1 MNNKLQSVRGTHDH
15 LPEEMYKYNDIITKA
30 EYISS
35 LYGFKPMATPIFE
48 FSSVFKKTLG
58 ESSDIVTKEMYT
70 FNDKGNEEIT
80 LRPEGTAGIVRAIIS
95 NGLSHEM
102 PFKAFYHGPMFR
114 YERPQKGR
122 LRQFH
127 QIGIELLGTKSEQAD
142 IEVIAC
148 ANNLIKLLNI
158 DKSSTLHINSLGNIS
173 ERKNYIAKLLVYLKD
188 FKNKL
193 SIESKNRLEK
203 NPLRIL
209 DSKSEEDIEIIKNAP
224 KLIDYLEL
232 ESKDNFN
239 KVLGGLTNLD
249 IPYKINHKLVR
260 GLDYYNNTTFEYITD
275 KLGSQSAIL
284 AGGRYDNLMK
294 QMGGSDIPGIG
305 WAAGIERLALLATLK
320 QNITKKISIIPIGI
334 ENNILCMN
342 LADALRKRNI
352 SIDMGYSGNL
362 KKRLKQSNK
371 VSANYAVI
379 IGDEEVENNN
389 AIVRNLE
396 TGSQENIE
404 LNKLVEHIEKNIV
417 LI

>member
-1 MNNKLQSVRGTHDH
+1 MSNKLQSVRGTHDH
-15 LPEEMYKYNDIITKA
+15 LPEDMYKFKNIITKA
-30 EYISS
+30 EYISA

-95 NGLSHEM
+95 NGLAHEM

-148 ANNLIKLLNI
+148 ANNLIKSLNI
-158 DKSSTLHINSLGNIS
+158 DKSSTLNINSLGNIA
-173 ERKNYIAKLLVYLKD
+173 ERKIYIAELLVYLND

-193 SIESKNRLEK
+193 SIDSKNRFKK

-224 KLIDYLEL
+224 KLINYLEA

-239 KVLGGLTNLD
+239 KVLEGLTNLD

-260 GLDYYNNTTFEYITD
+260 GLDYYNNTTFEFITD
-275 KLGSQSAIL
+275 RLGSQSAIL

-305 WAAGIERLALLATLK
+305 WAAGIERLALLATIK
-320 QNITKKISIIPIGI
+320 KGQKKKISIIPIGI
-334 ENNILCMN
+334 ENNILCMK
-342 LADALRKRNI
+342 LANELINKNI

-362 KKRLKQSNK
+362 KKRLKQANK
-371 VSANYAVI
+371 VSAHYAVI
-379 IGDEEVENNN
+379 IGNEEVENNN
-389 AIVRNLE
+389 AIIRNLE
-396 TGSQENIE
+396 TGSQDNIK
-404 LNKLVEHIEKNIV
+404 LDKLVKHIEKI
-417 LI
+417 LH

>member
-1 MNNKLQSVRGTHDH
+1 MSNKLQSVRGTHDH
-15 LPEEMYKYNDIITKA
+15 LPEDMHKFKNIITKA
-30 EYISS
+30 EYISA

-95 NGLSHEM
+95 NGLAHEM
-102 PFKAFYHGPMFR
+102 PFKAFYHGPMLR

-148 ANNLIKLLNI
+148 ANNLIKSLNI
-158 DKSSTLHINSLGNIS
+158 DKSSTLNINSLGNIA
-173 ERKNYIAKLLVYLKD
+173 ERKIYIAELLVYLND

-193 SIESKNRLEK
+193 SIDSKNRFEK

-224 KLIDYLEL
+224 KLINYLEA

-239 KVLGGLTNLD
+239 KVLEGLTNLD

-260 GLDYYNNTTFEYITD
+260 GLDYYNNTTFEFITD
-275 KLGSQSAIL
+275 RLGSQSAIL

-305 WAAGIERLALLATLK
+305 WAAGIERLALLATIK
-320 QNITKKISIIPIGI
+320 KDQKKKISIIPIGI
-334 ENNILCMN
+334 ENNILCMK
-342 LADALRKRNI
+342 LANELINKNI
-352 SIDMGYSGNL
+352 SIDLGYSGNL
-362 KKRLKQSNK
+362 KKRLKQANK
-371 VSANYAVI
+371 VSAHYAII
-379 IGDEEVENNN
+379 IGNEEVENNN
-389 AIVRNLE
+389 AIIRNLE
-396 TGSQENIE
+396 TGYQENIE
-404 LNKLVEHIEKNIV
+404 LDKLVEHIEKI

>member
-1 MNNKLQSVRGTHDH
+1 MSNKLQSVRGTHDH
-15 LPEEMYKYNDIITKA
+15 LPEDMYKFKHIITKA
-30 EYISS
+30 EYISA

-95 NGLSHEM
+95 NGLAHEM

-127 QIGIELLGTKSEQAD
+127 QIGIELLGTNSEQAD

-148 ANNLIKLLNI
+148 ANNLIKSLNI
-158 DKSSTLHINSLGNIS
+158 DKSSTLNINSLGNIT
-173 ERKNYIAKLLVYLKD
+173 ERKIYIAELLVYLND

-193 SIESKNRLEK
+193 SIDSKNRFEK

-224 KLIDYLEL
+224 KLINYLEA

-239 KVLGGLTNLD
+239 KVLEGLTDLG

-260 GLDYYNNTTFEYITD
+260 GLDYYNNTTFEFITD
-275 KLGSQSAIL
+275 RLGSQSAIL

-305 WAAGIERLALLATLK
+305 WAAGIERLALLATIK
-320 QNITKKISIIPIGI
+320 KGQKKKISIIPIGI
-334 ENNILCMN
+334 ENNILCMK
-342 LADALRKRNI
+342 LANELINKNI
-352 SIDMGYSGNL
+352 SIDLGYSGNL
-362 KKRLKQSNK
+362 KKRLKQANK
-371 VSANYAVI
+371 VSADYAII
-379 IGDEEVENNN
+379 IGNEEVENNN
-389 AIVRNLE
+389 AIIRNLE
-396 TGSQENIE
+396 TGSQDNIK
-404 LNKLVEHIEKNIV
+404 LDKLVKHIEKI
-417 LI
+417 LL

>member
-1 MNNKLQSVRGTHDH
+1 MSNKLQSVRGTHDH
-15 LPEEMYKYNDIITKA
+15 LPEDMYKFKNIITKA
-30 EYISS
+30 EYISA

-95 NGLSHEM
+95 NGLAHEM

-127 QIGIELLGTKSEQAD
+127 QIGIELLGTRSEQAD

-148 ANNLIKLLNI
+148 ANNLIKSLNI
-158 DKSSTLHINSLGNIS
+158 DKSSTLNINSLGNIA
-173 ERKNYIAKLLVYLKD
+173 ERKIYIAELLVYLND

-193 SIESKNRLEK
+193 SIDSKNRFKK

-224 KLIDYLEL
+224 KLINYLEA

-239 KVLGGLTNLD
+239 KVLEGLTNLD

-260 GLDYYNNTTFEYITD
+260 GLDYYNNTTFEFITD
-275 KLGSQSAIL
+275 RLGSQSAIL

-305 WAAGIERLALLATLK
+305 WAAGIERLALLATIK
-320 QNITKKISIIPIGI
+320 EDQKKKISIIPIGI
-334 ENNILCMN
+334 ENNILCMK
-342 LADALRKRNI
+342 LANELINKNI

-362 KKRLKQSNK
+362 KKRLKQANK
-371 VSANYAVI
+371 VSAHYAVI
-379 IGDEEVENNN
+379 IGNEEVENNN
-389 AIVRNLE
+389 AIIRNLE
-396 TGSQENIE
+396 TGSQDNIKLE
-404 LNKLVEHIEKNIV
+404 KLVKHIEKI
-417 LI
+417 LL

>member
-1 MNNKLQSVRGTHDH
+1 MSNKLQSVRGTHDH
-15 LPEEMYKYNDIITKA
+15 LPEDMYKFKNIITKA
-30 EYISS
+30 DYISA

-95 NGLSHEM
+95 NGLAHEM

-127 QIGIELLGTKSEQAD
+127 QIGIELLGTRSEQAD

-148 ANNLIKLLNI
+148 ANNLIKSLNI
-158 DKSSTLHINSLGNIS
+158 DKSSTLNINSLGNIA
-173 ERKNYIAKLLVYLKD
+173 ERKIYIAELLVYLND

-193 SIESKNRLEK
+193 SIDSKNRFKK

-224 KLIDYLEL
+224 KLINYLEA

-239 KVLGGLTNLD
+239 KVLEGLTNLD
-249 IPYKINHKLVR
+249 IPYKVNHKLVR
-260 GLDYYNNTTFEYITD
+260 GLDYYNNTTFEFITD
-275 KLGSQSAIL
+275 RLGSQSAIL

-305 WAAGIERLALLATLK
+305 WAAGIERLALLATIK
-320 QNITKKISIIPIGI
+320 KDQKKKISIIPIGN
-334 ENNILCMN
+334 ENNILCMK
-342 LADALRKRNI
+342 LANELINKNI

-362 KKRLKQSNK
+362 KKRLKQANK
-371 VSANYAVI
+371 VSAHYAVI
-379 IGDEEVENNN
+379 IGNEEVENNN
-389 AIVRNLE
+389 AIIRNLE
-396 TGSQENIE
+396 TGSQDNIK
-404 LNKLVEHIEKNIV
+404 LDKLVKYIEKI
-417 LI
+417 LL

>member
-1 MNNKLQSVRGTHDH
+1 MSNKLQSVRGTHDH
-15 LPEEMYKYNDIITKA
+15 LPEDMYKFKNIITKA
-30 EYISS
+30 EYISA

-58 ESSDIVTKEMYT
+58 ESSDIVSKEMYT

-95 NGLSHEM
+95 NGLAHEM

-127 QIGIELLGTKSEQAD
+127 QIGIELLGTRSEQAD

-148 ANNLIKLLNI
+148 ANNLIKSLNI
-158 DKSSTLHINSLGNIS
+158 DKSSTLNINSLGNIA
-173 ERKNYIAKLLVYLKD
+173 ERKIYIAELLVYLND

-193 SIESKNRLEK
+193 SIDSKNRFKK

-224 KLIDYLEL
+224 KLINYLEA

-239 KVLGGLTNLD
+239 KVLEGLTNLD

-260 GLDYYNNTTFEYITD
+260 GLDYYNNTTFEFITD
-275 KLGSQSAIL
+275 RLGSQSAIL

-305 WAAGIERLALLATLK
+305 WAAGIERLALLATIK
-320 QNITKKISIIPIGI
+320 EDQKKKISIIPIGI
-334 ENNILCMN
+334 ENNILCMK
-342 LADALRKRNI
+342 LANELINKNI

-362 KKRLKQSNK
+362 KKRLKQANK
-371 VSANYAVI
+371 VSAHYAVI
-379 IGDEEVENNN
+379 IGNEEVENNN
-389 AIVRNLE
+389 AIIRNLE
-396 TGSQENIE
+396 TGSQDNIKLE
-404 LNKLVEHIEKNIV
+404 KLVKHIEKI
-417 LI
+417 LY

>member
-15 LPEEMYKYNDIITKA
+15 LPEDMYKYNNIITKA
-30 EYISS
+30 EKISA

-48 FSSVFKKTLG
+48 FSNVFKKTLG

-70 FNDKGNEEIT
+70 FNDKGGEEIT

-95 NGLSHEM
+95 NGLSQEM

-142 IEVIAC
+142 IEIIAC
-148 ANNLIKLLNI
+148 ANNLIKALDI
-158 DKSSTLHINSLGNIS
+158 DKSSTLHINSLGNIT
-173 ERKNYIAKLLVYLKD
+173 ERKTYIADLLIYLKD
-188 FKNKL
+188 YRNKL
-193 SIESKNRLEK
+193 SIESKDRFEK

-209 DSKSEEDIEIIKNAP
+209 DSKSEEDIEIVKNAP
-224 KLIDYLEL
+224 KLINYLET
-232 ESKDNFN
+232 ESKESFS
-239 KVLGGLTNLD
+239 KVLEGLTNLN
-249 IPYKINHKLVR
+249 ISYKINHKLVR
-260 GLDYYNNTTFEYITD
+260 GLDYYNNTTFEFITD

-294 QMGGSDIPGIG
+294 QMGGPDIPGIG
-305 WAAGIERLALLATLK
+305 WAAGIERLALLTTIK
-320 QNITKKISIIPIGI
+320 EHNKKNISIIPIGI
-334 ENNILCMN
+334 ENNILCIS
-342 LADALRKRNI
+342 LADELRSKNV

-362 KKRLKQSNK
+362 KKRLKQANK
-371 VSANYAVI
+371 ISSDYAVI
-379 IGDEEVENNN
+379 IGDEEVQKNN
-389 AIVRNLE
+389 AIIRNLE

-404 LNKLVEHIEKNIV
+404 LDKLVKHIEKI
-417 LI
+417 LL

>member
-1 MNNKLQSVRGTHDH
+1 MSNKLQSVRGTHDH
-15 LPEEMYKYNDIITKA
+15 LPEDMYKFKNILTKA
-30 EYISS
+30 EYISA

-70 FNDKGNEEIT
+70 FKDKGDEEIT

-95 NGLSHEM
+95 NGLSQEM
-102 PFKAFYHGPMFR
+102 PFKSFYHGPMFR

-142 IEVIAC
+142 IEIIAC
-148 ANNLIKLLNI
+148 ANNLIKALDI
-158 DKSSTLHINSLGNIS
+158 DGSSTLHINSLGNIT
-173 ERKNYIAKLLVYLKD
+173 ERKTYIADLLIYLKD

-193 SIESKNRLEK
+193 SISSIDRFEK

-209 DSKSEEDIEIIKNAP
+209 DSKAEEDVEIVKNAP
-224 KLIDYLEL
+224 KLINYLES
-232 ESKDNFN
+232 ESKDSFN
-239 KVLGGLTNLD
+239 KVLEGLNNLN
-249 IPYKINHKLVR
+249 ITYEINHKLVR
-260 GLDYYNNTTFEYITD
+260 GLDYYNNTTFEFITN

-294 QMGGSDIPGIG
+294 QMGGPDIPGIG

-334 ENNILCMN
+334 ENNILCMK
-342 LADALRKRNI
+342 LANELINKNI
-352 SIDMGYSGNL
+352 SIDLGYSGNL
-362 KKRLKQSNK
+362 KKRLKQANK
-371 VSANYAVI
+371 VSADYAII
-379 IGDEEVENNN
+379 IGNEEVENNN
-389 AIVRNLE
+389 AIIRNLE
-396 TGSQENIE
+396 TGSQDNIK
-404 LNKLVEHIEKNIV
+404 LDKLVKHIEKI
-417 LI
+417 LL

>member
-1 MNNKLQSVRGTHDH
+1 MSNKLQSVRGTHDH
-15 LPEEMYKYNDIITKA
+15 LPEDMYKFKNIITKA
-30 EYISS
+30 EYISA

-70 FNDKGNEEIT
+70 FIDKGNEEIT

-95 NGLSHEM
+95 NGLAHEM

-148 ANNLIKLLNI
+148 ANNLIKSLNI
-158 DKSSTLHINSLGNIS
+158 DKSSTLNINSLGNIA
-173 ERKNYIAKLLVYLKD
+173 ERKIYIAELLVYLND

-193 SIESKNRLEK
+193 SIDSKNRLKK

-224 KLIDYLEL
+224 KLINYLEA

-239 KVLGGLTNLD
+239 KVLEGLTNLD

-260 GLDYYNNTTFEYITD
+260 GLDYYNNTTFEFITD
-275 KLGSQSAIL
+275 RLGSQSAIL

-305 WAAGIERLALLATLK
+305 WAAGIERLALLATIK
-320 QNITKKISIIPIGI
+320 EDQKKKISIIPIGI
-334 ENNILCMN
+334 ENNILCMK
-342 LADALRKRNI
+342 LAKKLINKNI

-362 KKRLKQSNK
+362 KKRLKQANK
-371 VSANYAVI
+371 VSAHYAVI
-379 IGDEEVENNN
+379 IGNEEVENNN
-389 AIVRNLE
+389 AIIRNLE
-396 TGSQENIE
+396 TGSQDNI
-404 LNKLVEHIEKNIV
+404 KLDNLVKHIEKI
-417 LI
+417 LY

>member
-1 MNNKLQSVRGTHDH
+1 MSNKLQSVRGTHDH
-15 LPEEMYKYNDIITKA
+15 LPEDMYKYNNIITKA
-30 EYISS
+30 ENISA

-80 LRPEGTAGIVRAIIS
+80 LRPEGTAGIVRSIIS
-95 NGLSHEM
+95 NGLSQEM

-148 ANNLIKLLNI
+148 ANNLIKALDI
-158 DKSSTLHINSLGNIS
+158 AKSSTLHINSLGNIT
-173 ERKNYIAKLLVYLKD
+173 ERKAYIADLLVYLKD
-188 FKNKL
+188 FKNQL
-193 SIESKNRLEK
+193 SIASKDRFEK

-209 DSKSEEDIEIIKNAP
+209 DSKSEEDIEIVKNAP
-224 KLIDYLEL
+224 KLINYLET
-232 ESKDNFN
+232 ESKDSFN
-239 KVLGGLTNLD
+239 KVLEGLTNLA
-249 IPYKINHKLVR
+249 ISYKINDKLVR
-260 GLDYYNNTTFEYITD
+260 GLDYYNNTTFEFITD

-294 QMGGSDIPGIG
+294 QMGGPDIPGIG
-305 WAAGIERLALLATLK
+305 WAAGIERLALLTK
-320 QNITKKISIIPIGI
+320 IKENKKKKISIIPVGI
-334 ENNILCMN
+334 ENNILCIN
-342 LADALRKRNI
+342 LADELRNKNI
-352 SIDMGYSGNL
+352 SIDMGYDGNL
-362 KKRLKQSNK
+362 KKRLKQANK
-371 VSANYAVI
+371 ISADYAII
-379 IGDEEVENNN
+379 IGDKEVQNNN

-396 TGSQENIE
+396 TGIQENIE
-404 LNKLVEHIEKNIV
+404 LNKLVKHIKRI

>member
-1 MNNKLQSVRGTHDH
+1 MSNKLQSVRGTHDH
-15 LPEEMYKYNDIITKA
+15 LPEDMYKFKHIITKA
-30 EYISS
+30 EYISA

-58 ESSDIVTKEMYT
+58 ESSDIVNKEMYT

-95 NGLSHEM
+95 NGLAHEM
-102 PFKAFYHGPMFR
+102 PFKAFYNGPMFR

-127 QIGIELLGTKSEQAD
+127 QIGIELLGTNSEQAD

-148 ANNLIKLLNI
+148 ANNLIKSLNI
-158 DKSSTLHINSLGNIS
+158 DKSSTLNINSLGNIA
-173 ERKNYIAKLLVYLKD
+173 ERKIYIAELLVYLND

-193 SIESKNRLEK
+193 SIDSKNRFEK

-224 KLIDYLEL
+224 KLINYLEA

-239 KVLGGLTNLD
+239 KVLEGLTSLD

-260 GLDYYNNTTFEYITD
+260 GLDYYNNTTFEFITD
-275 KLGSQSAIL
+275 RLGSQSAIL

-305 WAAGIERLALLATLK
+305 WAAGIERLALLATIK
-320 QNITKKISIIPIGI
+320 EDQKKKISIIPIGI
-334 ENNILCMN
+334 ENNMLCMK
-342 LADALRKRNI
+342 LANELINKNI

-362 KKRLKQSNK
+362 KKRLKQANK
-371 VSANYAVI
+371 VSAHYAII
-379 IGDEEVENNN
+379 IGNEEVENNN
-389 AIVRNLE
+389 AIIRNLE
-396 TGSQENIE
+396 TGSQDNIK
-404 LNKLVEHIEKNIV
+404 LDKLVKHIEKI
-417 LI
+417 LL

>member
-1 MNNKLQSVRGTHDH
+1 MSNKLQSVRGTHDH
-15 LPEEMYKYNDIITKA
+15 LPEDMYKFKNIITKA
-30 EYISS
+30 EYISA

-95 NGLSHEM
+95 NGLAHEM

-127 QIGIELLGTKSEQAD
+127 QIGIELLGTRSEQAD

-148 ANNLIKLLNI
+148 ANNLIKSLNI
-158 DKSSTLHINSLGNIS
+158 DKSSTLNINSLGNIA
-173 ERKNYIAKLLVYLKD
+173 ERKIYIAELLVYLND

-193 SIESKNRLEK
+193 SIDSKNRFKK

-224 KLIDYLEL
+224 KLINYLEA

-239 KVLGGLTNLD
+239 KVLEGLTNLD

-260 GLDYYNNTTFEYITD
+260 GLDYYNNTTFEFITD
-275 KLGSQSAIL
+275 RLGSQSAIL

-305 WAAGIERLALLATLK
+305 WAAGIERLALLATIK
-320 QNITKKISIIPIGI
+320 EDQKKKISIIPIGN
-334 ENNILCMN
+334 ENNILCMK
-342 LADALRKRNI
+342 LANELINKNI

-362 KKRLKQSNK
+362 KKRLKQANK
-371 VSANYAVI
+371 VSAHYAVI
-379 IGDEEVENNN
+379 IGNEEVENNN
-389 AIVRNLE
+389 AIIRNLE
-396 TGSQENIE
+396 TGSQDNIKLE
-404 LNKLVEHIEKNIV
+404 KLVKHIEKI
-417 LI
+417 LY

>member
-1 MNNKLQSVRGTHDH
+1 MSNKLQSVRGTHDH
-15 LPEEMYKYNDIITKA
+15 LPEDMYKFKNIITKA
-30 EYISS
+30 EYISA

-95 NGLSHEM
+95 NGLAHEM

-127 QIGIELLGTKSEQAD
+127 QIGIELLGTRSEQAD

-148 ANNLIKLLNI
+148 ANNLIKSLNI
-158 DKSSTLHINSLGNIS
+158 DKSSTLNINSLGNIA
-173 ERKNYIAKLLVYLKD
+173 ERKIYIAELLVYLND

-193 SIESKNRLEK
+193 SIDSKNRFKK

-224 KLIDYLEL
+224 KLINYLEA

-239 KVLGGLTNLD
+239 KVLEGLTNLD

-260 GLDYYNNTTFEYITD
+260 GLDYYNNTTFEFITD
-275 KLGSQSAIL
+275 RLGSQSAIL

-305 WAAGIERLALLATLK
+305 WAAGIERLALLATIREDQK
-320 QNITKKISIIPIGI
+320 KKISIIPIGI
-334 ENNILCMN
+334 ENNILCMK
-342 LADALRKRNI
+342 LANELINKNI

-362 KKRLKQSNK
+362 KKRLKQANK
-371 VSANYAVI
+371 VSAHYAVI
-379 IGDEEVENNN
+379 IGNEEVENNN
-389 AIVRNLE
+389 AIIRNLE
-396 TGSQENIE
+396 TGSQDNIKLE
-404 LNKLVEHIEKNIV
+404 KLVKHIEKI
-417 LI
+417 LY

>member
-1 MNNKLQSVRGTHDH
+1 MSNKLQSVRGTHDH
-15 LPEEMYKYNDIITKA
+15 LPEDMYKFKHIITKA
-30 EYISS
+30 EYISA

-95 NGLSHEM
+95 NGLAHEM

-127 QIGIELLGTKSEQAD
+127 QIGIELLGTNSEQAD

-148 ANNLIKLLNI
+148 ANNLIKSLNI
-158 DKSSTLHINSLGNIS
+158 DKSSTLNINSLGNIA
-173 ERKNYIAKLLVYLKD
+173 ERKIYIAELLVYLND

-193 SIESKNRLEK
+193 SIDSKNRFEK

-224 KLIDYLEL
+224 KLINYLEA

-239 KVLGGLTNLD
+239 KVLEGLTDLG

-260 GLDYYNNTTFEYITD
+260 GLDYYNNTTFEFITD
-275 KLGSQSAIL
+275 RLGSQSAIL

-305 WAAGIERLALLATLK
+305 WAAGIERLALLATIK
-320 QNITKKISIIPIGI
+320 KGQKKKISIIPIGI
-334 ENNILCMN
+334 ENNILCMK
-342 LADALRKRNI
+342 LANELISKNI
-352 SIDMGYSGNL
+352 SIDMGYIGNL
-362 KKRLKQSNK
+362 KKRLKQANK
-371 VSANYAVI
+371 VSAHYAVI
-379 IGDEEVENNN
+379 IGNEEVENNN
-389 AIVRNLE
+389 AIIRNLE
-396 TGSQENIE
+396 TGSQDNIK
-404 LNKLVEHIEKNIV
+404 LDKLVKHIEKI
-417 LI
+417 LH

>member
-1 MNNKLQSVRGTHDH
+1 MSNKLQSVRGTHDH
-15 LPEEMYKYNDIITKA
+15 LPEDMYKFKNIITKA
-30 EYISS
+30 EYISA

-95 NGLSHEM
+95 NGLAHEM

-127 QIGIELLGTKSEQAD
+127 QIGIELLGTRSEQAD

-148 ANNLIKLLNI
+148 ANNLIKSLNI
-158 DKSSTLHINSLGNIS
+158 DKSSTLNINSLGNIA
-173 ERKNYIAKLLVYLKD
+173 ERKIYIAELLVYLND

-193 SIESKNRLEK
+193 SIDSKNRFKK

-224 KLIDYLEL
+224 KLINYLEA

-239 KVLGGLTNLD
+239 KVLEGLTNLD

-260 GLDYYNNTTFEYITD
+260 GLDYYNNTTFEFITD
-275 KLGSQSAIL
+275 RLGSQSAIL

-305 WAAGIERLALLATLK
+305 WAAGIERLALLATIK
-320 QNITKKISIIPIGI
+320 EDQKKKISIIPIGI
-334 ENNILCMN
+334 ENNILCMK
-342 LADALRKRNI
+342 LANELINKNI

-362 KKRLKQSNK
+362 KKRLKQANK
-371 VSANYAVI
+371 VSAHYAVI
-379 IGDEEVENNN
+379 IGNEEVENNN
-389 AIVRNLE
+389 AIIRNLE
-396 TGSQENIE
+396 TGSQDNIK
-404 LNKLVEHIEKNIV
+404 LDKLVKHIEKI
-417 LI
+417 LY